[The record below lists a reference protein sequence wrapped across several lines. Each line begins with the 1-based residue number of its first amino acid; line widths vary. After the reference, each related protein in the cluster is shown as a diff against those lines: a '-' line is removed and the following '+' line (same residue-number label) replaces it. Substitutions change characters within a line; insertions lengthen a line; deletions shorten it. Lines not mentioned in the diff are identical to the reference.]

1 MTGPEGMGCGP
12 SGHVQTMA
20 FEHPAKKNGQGR
32 LGHFE
37 RLAELASNFTSSPA
51 FSVFC
56 VLLVAGFLVVHFAHL
71 DTSWQHLFG
80 DAMGAVALLLLALLK
95 NSERRAEH
103 AIQRKLDAIA
113 AALLEQYEGEPGRAH
128 RELAKAIAIEEGD
141 EGRKG
146 EKGREGE

>member
-1 MTGPEGMGCGP
+1 
-12 SGHVQTMA
+12 MA

-32 LGHFE
+32 LGRFE
-37 RLAELASNFTSSPA
+37 KLAELASNFTSSPA

-113 AALLEQYEGEPGRAH
+113 AALLEQYEGEPGRAQ
-128 RELAKAIAIEEGD
+128 RELAKAIAIEEGED
-141 EGRKG
+141 GDRGEGGRDSRD
-146 EKGREGE
+146 GREGRDGR